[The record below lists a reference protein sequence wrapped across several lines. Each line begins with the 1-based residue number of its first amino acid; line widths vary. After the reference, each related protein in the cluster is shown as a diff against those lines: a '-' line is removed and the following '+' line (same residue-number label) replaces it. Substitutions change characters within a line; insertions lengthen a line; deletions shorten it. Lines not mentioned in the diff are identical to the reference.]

1 MRKILFLIII
11 CLFFFSAVPVFAQQ
25 HPQLP
30 QQNFYKAKVIK
41 IVKEGLENING
52 TENRFQTIEVKILEG
67 SLKGKIITLQNG
79 GQTTITSDQK
89 VKVGDTIVVSQ
100 MMSPVKGVPVQ
111 YTLYDKYRLN
121 ILLYIFIVFALL
133 VVLIAGWR
141 GLGSILG
148 LLISLAIILLYII
161 PQIVHGHDPLW
172 TSVWGSLAILL
183 ITTYLAHGI
192 SKKTTA
198 ALLSTFIAL
207 MLTVFLSSFLVSLAG
222 LNGTGNEDAA
232 TLQFG
237 VTSIINLKGLL
248 LGGIIIGT
256 LGALND
262 VTTSQAAAVFEFAA
276 MDPLIS
282 LKTLFLKGFTVGK
295 EHAAS
300 MVNTLVL
307 AYAGSALALFIFFIV
322 NPLKIPYWV
331 ILNSEFTS
339 EEIVR
344 TLAGTIGILLVV
356 PIVTFLAAVM
366 CLYLKLEGTFKDP
379 SVKIQ
384 DKGKYFKR
392 TEKK

>member
-1 MRKILFLIII
+1 MKKIFLFIFVFLFL
-11 CLFFFSAVPVFAQQ
+11 SAIPVFAQQ
-25 HPQLP
+25 SSQLP
-30 QQNFYKAKVIK
+30 QQHFYKAKVIK

-52 TENRFQTIEVKILEG
+52 NENKFQTINVKILDG

-79 GQTTITSDQK
+79 GQTTITPDQM
-89 VKVGDTIVVSQ
+89 VRVSDTIVVSQ
-100 MMSPVKGVPVQ
+100 MISPVKGIPVQ
-111 YTLYDKYRLN
+111 YAVYDKYRLH

-133 VVLIAGWR
+133 VVLIAGWK

-207 MLTVFLSSFLVSLAG
+207 MITVFLSSFLVSLAG
-222 LNGTGNEDAA
+222 LSGTGNEDVA

-237 VTSIINLKGLL
+237 ATSVINLKGLL

-282 LKTLFLKGFTVGK
+282 LKTLFLKGFAIGK

-307 AYAGSALALFIFFIV
+307 AYAGSALVLFIFFIV

-356 PIVTFLAAVM
+356 PIVTFLATIM
-366 CLYLKLEGTFKDP
+366 CLYFKLEGTFKEP
-379 SVKIQ
+379 PPKSQ
-384 DKGKYFKR
+384 DKEKFFKG
-392 TEKK
+392 TQKK